1 MMTLHDLDFLRL
13 LPQFMQSDGAVRG
26 LAAGL
31 DRLIPKLAAGVEKLS
46 TWDHID
52 SLSENELDA
61 LAWELNILW
70 YDQGATLAV
79 KRELAKNSDAVYKKL
94 GTKWA
99 VENVVETYFGDGRV
113 EEWWQ
118 YGGEPGHF
126 RVISS
131 NPSLSAEKFVEFAA
145 LVSNVK
151 RASAKLDMV
160 YIELSGEL
168 VMSAGAALHDVIH
181 EQYTAKSNNE
191 ATTPA
196 LTGVVVDGMYSLID
210 TDGSTIMPEVS
221 ADGLMV
227 WPSVLARVHSSG
239 VLNFEKS

>member
-13 LPQFMQSDGAVRG
+13 LPQFMQDDGAVRG
-26 LAAGL
+26 LAAGIN
-31 DRLIPKLAAGVEKLS
+31 RLIPKLAAGVEKLS

-52 SLSENELDA
+52 SLSEKELDA

-70 YDQGATLAV
+70 YDHGATLEI
-79 KRELAKNSDAVYKKL
+79 KRELVKNSDAVYQKL

-118 YGGEPGHF
+118 YGGQPGHF

-131 NPSLSAEKFVEFAA
+131 NPSLSTEKFDEFAA
-145 LVSNVK
+145 LVSKVK
-151 RASAKLDMV
+151 RASAKLDVV

-168 VMSAGAALHDVIH
+168 VMSAGAAFHDVIH
-181 EQYTAKSNNE
+181 EQYTAKSNYE
-191 ATTPA
+191 ATASA

-221 ADGLMV
+221 ADGLMT
-227 WPSVLARVHSSG
+227 WPGVTTRVPANG
-239 VLNFEKS
+239 VLNFENS